1 MSLNRRAFLRT
12 GAVGLL
18 AAPAILSSLP
28 ARAAVEADAG
38 QTLLLG
44 FADKV
49 ASGAS
54 ARALAG
60 HLAAGR
66 AGGVMF
72 LGNNIGTRAEL
83 LGLTALFRSAGNPL
97 LAIDQEGG
105 LVQRLSVNQG
115 FARLPRPNQVAASM
129 SVDEARALYA
139 SAGRELREAGFDFNL
154 APVVDLHDPAN
165 PVIGQNGRAFSAD
178 PEVVVRYAEACIEGF
193 GAAGVH
199 TAIKH
204 FPGHGTSRGDSHEG
218 PVDITRTWRGEE
230 MVPFQRLIATGKV
243 EAVMAGHLV
252 NAQLAN
258 DGLPATLSTAMIDGY
273 LRGLL
278 GFDGLVMSDDLD
290 MGAVRKVASLR
301 DAVVGALGAGLDLL
315 ILSNSLEPDPGLAAD
330 AVGWIAGA
338 VASGELPAARVAEA
352 AGRVR
357 RMKGR

>member
-1 MSLNRRAFLRT
+1 LILSRRAFIRT
-12 GAVGLL
+12 GAAML
-18 AAPAILSSLP
+18 AAPAILSSRP

-38 QTLLLG
+38 QTLLMG
-44 FADKV
+44 FAGES
-49 ASGAS
+49 ASSAS

-72 LGNNIGTRAEL
+72 LGNNIGTRDQL
-83 LGLTALFRSAGNPL
+83 LGLTALFRAEGNPL
-97 LAIDQEGG
+97 IAVDQEGG
-105 LVQRLSVNQG
+105 RVQRLSTSQG
-115 FARLPRPNQVAASM
+115 FARLPRANTVASQM
-129 SVDEARALYA
+129 SAAEAQALYA
-139 SAGRELREAGFDFNL
+139 GAGRELMDAGFNFNL

-178 PEVVVRYAEACIEGF
+178 PEVVVRFAEACIDGF
-193 GAAGVH
+193 ASAGVH

-230 MVPFQRLIATGKV
+230 IVPFQQLIATGKV

-252 NAQLAN
+252 NGQLSN
-258 DGLPATLSTAMIDGY
+258 DGLPATLSPAMIDGY

-278 GFDGLVMSDDLD
+278 GFDGLVISDDLD
-290 MGAVRKVASLR
+290 MGAVREVASLR
-301 DAVVGALGAGLDLL
+301 EAVIGALGAGIDLL
-315 ILSNSLEPDPGLAAD
+315 ILSNSLEPDPDLAAV
-330 AVGWIAGA
+330 AVGWIAAA
-338 VASGELPAARVAEA
+338 VASGELSAARVAEA

-357 RMKGR
+357 RMKGS